1 MSAGGRTPAIYA
13 GLLGAAA
20 GAVPTTAYG
29 LPREELASGTVAP
42 YVYFTLGCV
51 AGAALSTSVHMI
63 MASLAKVREA
73 RMGEKDV
80 EPIRQVMAM
89 SSEPLQKP
97 APLSSPQPVAASR
110 PGGRHMAVR
119 DWEASG
125 VIRVQEPAP
134 EPAVVEQK
142 AAAPAVG
149 AHAATDYSDIA
160 EKYVSKKTQRER
172 KTRRAGGVASA
183 LAERLGVNPFEGLP
197 VIERADGTVGDV
209 GTSWWNDALSSSI
222 RTIEDI
228 PDENFEPVTGSLES
242 SVPSAASHF
251 EQDTEASRRSAYIS
265 RNVAEVNVGIY
276 PEHRTA
282 AELDRDDIWERA
294 LQAMDERLPQVNPNP
309 VFADAIGTI
318 ETIDEPDGLEGS
330 TGFIPF
336 KLHAGHPEVV
346 DANSYVDYLI
356 GDEFSRNPSK
366 AARKSSRDFL
376 TVIQGGSQK
385 MRQLPTK
392 GEQSTYRPRHFA
404 PEHAPLAK
412 EA

>member
-20 GAVPTTAYG
+20 GVVPTTAYG
-29 LPREELASGTVAP
+29 VSLEELASGAVSP

-51 AGAALSTSVHMI
+51 AGAALSTSIHMI
-63 MASLAKVREA
+63 VSALMKVRMA
-73 RMGEKDV
+73 RMEEKDV

-97 APLSSPQPVAASR
+97 TPLSAGQPVAASM
-110 PGGRHMAVR
+110 PGGRHMAAR

-125 VIRVQEPAP
+125 VIRVQAPVEVEPVVERKVAP
-134 EPAVVEQK
+134 EG
-142 AAAPAVG
+142 G
-149 AHAATDYSDIA
+149 AHVATDYSDIA

-172 KTRRAGGVASA
+172 KSRRAGGVASA

-197 VIERADGTVGDV
+197 IIERADGTVGDV

-228 PDENFEPVTGSLES
+228 QDEHLEPVTGSLES
-242 SVPSAASHF
+242 SAPSAASHF

-276 PEHRTA
+276 PEHRTV
-282 AELDRDDIWERA
+282 AELDSDDIWERA
-294 LQAMDERLPQVNPNP
+294 LEAMDERLPHVNANP
-309 VFADAIGTI
+309 VFMDAIGTI

-356 GDEFSRNPSK
+356 DDEFSRNPSK

-392 GEQSTYRPRHFA
+392 GERGTYRPKHFA
-404 PEHAPLAK
+404 PDRAPLAK

>member
-13 GLLGAAA
+13 GLLGASM
-20 GAVPTTAYG
+20 GTIPTIAYG
-29 LPREELASGTVAP
+29 VSLEELASGTVAP

-63 MASLAKVREA
+63 VSSIAKSRAA
-73 RMGEKDV
+73 RAEEKDV
-80 EPIRQVMAM
+80 DPIRQVMAM
-89 SSEPLQKP
+89 SAEPVQQP
-97 APLSSPQPVAASR
+97 ASLSSSQPVAASM
-110 PGGRHMAVR
+110 PGGRHMAAR

-125 VIRVQEPAP
+125 VIRVQAPVEDEPVAQSK
-134 EPAVVEQK
+134 PATRG
-142 AAAPAVG
+142 G
-149 AHAATDYSDIA
+149 AHVATDYSDIA

-172 KTRRAGGVASA
+172 RSRRAGGVASA

-197 VIERADGTVGDV
+197 IIERADGTVGDV
-209 GTSWWNDALSSSI
+209 GTPWWNDALSSSI

-228 PDENFEPVTGSLES
+228 SDERLEPVTGSLES

-251 EQDTEASRRSAYIS
+251 EEDTEASRRSAYIS

-276 PEHRTA
+276 PEHRSA

-294 LQAMDERLPQVNPNP
+294 LEAMDERLPHVNANP
-309 VFADAIGTI
+309 VFMDAIGTI

-346 DANSYVDYLI
+346 DASSYVDYLI
-356 GDEFSRNPSK
+356 DDEFSRNPSK

-376 TVIQGGSQK
+376 TVIQGGSQR
-385 MRQLPTK
+385 MRQLPAK
-392 GEQSTYRPRHFA
+392 SEQGTHRPKHFA
-404 PEHAPLAK
+404 PDRAPLAK